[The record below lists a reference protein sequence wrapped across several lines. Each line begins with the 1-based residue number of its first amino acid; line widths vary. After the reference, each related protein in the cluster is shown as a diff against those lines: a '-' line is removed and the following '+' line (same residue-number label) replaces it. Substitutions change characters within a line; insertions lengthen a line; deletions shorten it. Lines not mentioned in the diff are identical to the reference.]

1 MVLHTLN
8 RPPHSSL
15 VLADCLRVI
24 TPPAALLLI
33 EDGAYAATRN
43 NELLFQNLDSA
54 IDCYVLQADIDARGL
69 NPLLSPRF
77 TVISDSAFV
86 TLTTQCERIQSW
98 Y

>member
-8 RPPHSSL
+8 RAPHSSL

-33 EDGAYAATRN
+33 EDGTYAATRN

-54 IDCYVLQADIDARGL
+54 
-69 NPLLSPRF
+69 
-77 TVISDSAFV
+77 ISDSAFV